1 MTKQELGRLYHLNRE
16 IAQEKHRLAELEAA
30 ATDTSAKVTGLPHL
44 NCVADKTAIA
54 AELADCRATMEAMV
68 RLSIT
73 EYDRLNRLI
82 AGVDDCL
89 MRQILTYRYVNG
101 FSWNAVAMH
110 VGGGNTADGVRKAH
124 DRWLA
129 KASVLSDMAS
139 PPSKWFVPS
148 MPLPFSPIPDFGQ
161 KFLRCGAAADS

>member
-16 IAQEKHRLAELEAA
+16 IAQEKHRLAELESA

-129 KASVLSDMAS
+129 KASVLSAQGM
-139 PPSKWFVPS
+139 V
-148 MPLPFSPIPDFGQ
+148 
-161 KFLRCGAAADS
+161 R